1 MYRSFRALIS
11 LVALTVIVLTMAP
24 SCSRPSSPLDAAA
37 ATAAAPAGG
46 RAAAANEIVTAWRA
60 KLVTFDDALE
70 LASRHIES
78 AATGTPMSG
87 RATATRSADAT
98 AFAGAVLDALLTVR
112 SELPKNADLTIFWIR
127 VGRLA
132 FRAAEEAH
140 ASGRLADAAALV
152 EAGPRDWQNDA
163 YWHLYPD
170 HDALAAVIIAQSGDP
185 MKAMRRLESRVELK
199 GPAEEVLGMLKA
211 QQPR

>member
-1 MYRSFRALIS
+1 MRRFMQQI
-11 LVALTVIVLTMAP
+11 VAWVTLGAAVVVGGAG
-24 SCSRPSSPLDAAA
+24 CSRSGGPLEGAA
-37 ATAAAPAGG
+37 ATAAAPGGG
-46 RAAAANEIVTAWRA
+46 RTAAANEIAAAWRA
-60 KLVTFDDALE
+60 KRATFEDAIE
-70 LASRHIES
+70 LATSHIES

-87 RATATRSADAT
+87 QATATRSGDAT
-98 AFAGAVLDALLTVR
+98 AFAGAVLDALGIVR
-112 SELPKNADLTIFWIR
+112 GELPKGADLTLFWMK

-140 ASGRLADAAALV
+140 AAGRLAEAATLV
-152 EAGPRDWQNDA
+152 EAGPRDWQTDA

-170 HDALAAVIIAQSGDP
+170 HDALAAVIIAQNGDP
-185 MKAMRRLESRVELK
+185 MNAMRRLESRVELK